1 MNHWLSTCWTVARWE
16 FQRYFKLKDQVVGI
30 VSLLVGAAIG
40 YGAIRIS
47 QSASKV
53 ELAILGASEQFVLPE
68 KGQLKIAEEI
78 RTQQEWQSKVLDRTI
93 DGLLVINPSAESAW
107 EAKLT
112 VRQEPTWIEE
122 LRPLVQKERMQWQ
135 MQAANLNPETL
146 AQVLAPVDIEMVTLA
161 NRGVS
166 KVDRLVA
173 FSILGA
179 MLITTWIGLAYM
191 MTGITGEKQLRVTE
205 QIVSAI
211 RPQMWIDGK
220 LIGITGAAIGSLA
233 FLFIPSLICWP
244 FVGLL
249 GWELSL
255 PDSLQRWEF
264 LPVLL
269 AFYLGGVLFWNCF
282 YAGVASVINDPNT
295 SSRTSLL
302 FLPMLPMIAA
312 GLVVSQPDGTMMRLL
327 SLVPGAS
334 STAMPM
340 RMVLGEVSGV
350 EILLSMILMVAG
362 IAGLRLLAGRIFA
375 AGIMLY
381 GKEPSWLDIAKWAL
395 GRQDMT
401 RSCSGG
407 MLLLICLSTL
417 SLPPSKGDAQ
427 ESLKLEKQLKS
438 FDQVWQTIKD
448 VHWDQELVG
457 EKWDSLRTELR
468 PKIEQAQDTESVREI
483 LRQML
488 KSLGQSHCEIIPR
501 ETYEAM
507 EEQGKQ
513 GGEGISG
520 LTLRWIEDQLVVSQV
535 RPDSPAKNVG
545 VEVGWALQSVTRNVP
560 AEGAEKS
567 NPVTRTAEQL
577 ILAVKKATQGQIIRF
592 ETAMGLA
599 ATSVLTGTID
609 ESLQVDFLDN
619 TNVPKTVALQL
630 VKGAGIPAKMGN
642 LPLMDIEFQSR
653 LLEDDIGYVAF
664 NAFFDPGRLIKA
676 FQKAVTQ
683 DYTQSQG
690 LVIDMRGNIGGMIL
704 MTMGTS
710 GWFVDEKGKLGC
722 MKMKDTP
729 LNVVINPRLPRFKR
743 PVAILIDECSIS
755 SAEIYAGGLQDIG
768 AAGVFGQRSAGLVL
782 PSNVSRLPNEDG
794 FQYVTADYES
804 ASGRVLEGHGV
815 VPDESI
821 VLTREQLKKDTDPV
835 LSAAKKWIL
844 MQPKE
849 AATDN

>member
-1 MNHWLSTCWTVARWE
+1 MNHWLKTCWTVARWE
-16 FQRYFKLKDQVVGI
+16 FQRYFKLKDQVIGI
-30 VSLLVGAAIG
+30 VSLLVGAVVG
-40 YGAIRIS
+40 YGAIRIA
-47 QSASKV
+47 QSAKKV
-53 ELAILGASEQFVLPE
+53 EVAVLGASAQFALPE
-68 KGQLKIAEEI
+68 NGKLKIAEGT
-78 RTQQEWQSKVLDRTI
+78 RTEQEWRDKVQDRSI
-93 DGLLVINPSAESAW
+93 DGLIVFTQSAESPW
-107 EAKLT
+107 EANLT
-112 VRQEPTWIEE
+112 VRQEPAWLEE
-122 LRPLVQKERMQWQ
+122 LRPAVQKERMQWQ
-135 MQAANLNPETL
+135 MQAAKLSPETL
-146 AQVLAPVDIEMVTLA
+146 AQVLAPVDIELVTLA
-161 NRGVS
+161 SRGVS
-166 KVDRLVA
+166 KVDRLIA
-173 FSILGA
+173 YSILGA

-233 FLFIPSLICWP
+233 FLFIPSILCWP
-244 FVGLL
+244 LVGWL
-249 GWELSL
+249 GWDVSL
-255 PDSLQRWEF
+255 PDSLNRWEF

-312 GLVVSQPDGTMMRLL
+312 GLVVSQPDGAMMRVL

-340 RMVLGEVSGV
+340 RMVLGEVSAV
-350 EILLSMILMVAG
+350 EILLSLIFMLVG

-395 GRQDMT
+395 SRQGKNQ
-401 RSCSGG
+401 SFSAVIL
-407 MLLLICLSTL
+407 MLMLANWAMLT
-417 SLPPSKGDAQ
+417 PSHAMAQ
-427 ESLKLEKQLKS
+427 ESLDLEQQRKS

-457 EKWDSLRTELR
+457 EKWDSLREELK
-468 PKIEQAQDTESVREI
+468 PKIEQAKDKESVREI

-488 KSLGQSHCEIIPR
+488 KSLGQSHCEIIPS

-507 EEQGKQ
+507 EEQGNQ
-513 GGEGISG
+513 GGEGVSG
-520 LTLRWIEDQLVVSQV
+520 LTLRWIDDQLVVTQV
-535 RPDSPAKNVG
+535 RPDSPASKSG
-545 VEVGWALQSVTRNVP
+545 VEVGWALHSITRNENV
-560 AEGAEKS
+560 
-567 NPVTRTAEQL
+567 RTADQL
-577 ILAVKKATQGQIIRF
+577 ILAVRKATEGQIVRF

-599 ATSVLTGTID
+599 ATSALTGAID
-609 ESLQVDFLDN
+609 ETLKAEFLDN
-619 TNVPKTVALQL
+619 TNSSKTVVLQL
-630 VKGAGIPAKMGN
+630 VQGEGIPAKMGN

-653 LLEDDIGYVAF
+653 LLDDNIGYIVF
-664 NAFFDPGRLIKA
+664 NAFFDPGRLMKA

-683 DYTQSQG
+683 EHAQSQG

-704 MTMGTS
+704 MTMGMS
-710 GWFVDEKGKLGC
+710 GWFVDEQGKLGC

-729 LNVVINPRLPRFKR
+729 LNVVINPRQPRYKR

-755 SAEIYAGGLQDIG
+755 SAEIYAGGLQDL
-768 AAGVFGQRSAGLVL
+768 GVARIFGGRSAGLVL
-782 PSNVSRLPNEDG
+782 PSNVSRLPNQDG

-804 ASGRVLEGHGV
+804 ASGRVLEGQGV

-821 VLTREQLKKDTDPV
+821 TLTRAQLKADTDPV
-835 LSAAKKWIL
+835 LSAAKSWIL
-844 MQPKE
+844 TQPK
-849 AATDN
+849 